1 MPISPHWWFIA
12 LYCVALL
19 AMGWLASKRSQES
32 SLKDYYLAGGG
43 LGTFALFFTLY
54 ATNYSG
60 GSLFAVPGKAYREG
74 LQVVPLIIGLTGVGV
89 VLLLYAPK
97 LYRIAQKQQF
107 LTLGDFIEWRYNYR
121 PLFYLVN
128 ALAVFSLVAYI
139 LSNLLAVGI
148 LLETATGGALSFSTS
163 IIVVSFIMAFYESL
177 GGMRS
182 VVWTDIIQGTLL
194 LMGTWIACVLAF
206 SLEPAAPQ
214 ALMDRLGEQQ
224 AMLVNGEFPIVTFI
238 SLSIVTMF
246 AACVYPQKIQRI
258 FAAKDLGTTKRAYWI
273 MLFMPVVT
281 LVPLTLVSMSAPAWV
296 PGLEGRDTERVML
309 YVIAAL
315 DGEISWARML
325 LTLYLAA
332 GIAAIMS
339 TIDSALLTLGSMITN
354 DSIRPRYPQ
363 LSQSRLQFIGK
374 SLSWALMGLMV
385 IASIIIPQSVWSV
398 LIFMLEMMLQLVP
411 AVIVGVWLPSLKG
424 RPIFY
429 GLIVGF
435 AITLGGK
442 LLGGDWAMPMGI
454 HSGLIGFV
462 VNLLIVFAGQR
473 VLSGQDNSKAI
484 GS

>member
-1 MPISPHWWFIA
+1 MPITPYWWFIA
-12 LYCVALL
+12 LYCMALL
-19 AMGWLASKRSQES
+19 LLGWIASKRSAES

-97 LYRIAQKQQF
+97 LYRIAQRQQF
-107 LTLGDFIEWRYNYR
+107 LTLGDFIQWRYEYK
-121 PLFYLVN
+121 PLFYMVN

-148 LLETATGGALSFSTS
+148 LLETATGGALSFSAS

-182 VVWTDIIQGTLL
+182 VVWTDIIQGSLL
-194 LMGTWIACVLAF
+194 LIGTWVACTLAF
-206 SLEPAAPQ
+206 ALEPAAPE
-214 ALMDRLGEQQ
+214 ALMERLDEQRI
-224 AMLVNGEFPIVTFI
+224 MLMEGEFPLVTFV

-258 FAAKDLGTTKRAYWI
+258 FAAKDLGTTKKAYWI

-296 PGLEGRDTERVML
+296 EGLEGRDTERVML
-309 YVIAAL
+309 YVIAEL
-315 DGEISWARML
+315 DGQISWARML

-354 DSIRPRYPQ
+354 DSIRPRFPQ
-363 LSQSRLQFIGK
+363 LSQSRLQLIGK
-374 SLSWALMGLMV
+374 ALSWILMALMV
-385 IASIIIPQSVWSV
+385 VASIIIPQSVWSV

-411 AVIVGVWLPSLKG
+411 AVIVGVWVPSLKG
-424 RPIFY
+424 RPVFY
-429 GLIVGF
+429 GLVVGLLITVGF
-435 AITLGGK
+435 K
-442 LLGGDWAMPMGI
+442 LLGGPWAMPLGV
-454 HSGLIGFV
+454 HSGLIGFII
-462 VNLLIVFAGQR
+462 NLMIIFSGQALLIRSAKQ
-473 VLSGQDNSKAI
+473 
-484 GS
+484 